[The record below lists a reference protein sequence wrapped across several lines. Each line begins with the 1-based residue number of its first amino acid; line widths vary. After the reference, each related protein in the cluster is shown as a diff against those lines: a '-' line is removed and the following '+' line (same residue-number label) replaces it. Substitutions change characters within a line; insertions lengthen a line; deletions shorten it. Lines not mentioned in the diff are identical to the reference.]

1 MSPFDKLRVNGKPGY
16 QTSPLILSLS
26 KDEQR
31 YFQLNKNISYKEI
44 NDDVID
50 AMTRTG
56 PLYYVVLA
64 IVTILTLLLFFLPWI
79 YQIKVGQGVTGLNN
93 PSYWGV
99 YLVNFVFWVGVA
111 HAGTLISAMLYI
123 TRTQWR
129 RSVHRSAETMT
140 FFALIIAV
148 SFIMVH
154 MGRVWNFYWVLPYPN
169 QRTIWTNFISPLMFD
184 VFAIG
189 TYFLSSLIFLY
200 FGLIPDIAAIRH
212 RSAGWRRRLYVM
224 LSLGWRGTDREW
236 YIRDKAYMLF
246 SVLIM
251 PLVVSVHSIVSW
263 DFALG
268 IVPGLHKTVFA
279 PYFVT
284 GALYSGF
291 AGVVLLISILRRVQ
305 QSSAKYITER
315 HYDRIGITLLALS
328 LLWSYLT
335 ILEIVMGLTSHSSF
349 ELEHLRYKLLN
360 PGFAGLT
367 ALMIFSNTILPLSLS
382 IRKVRVSITCQFI
395 ISIFILTGMWLERFL
410 IFGTSLPR
418 KFLPYAWHD
427 YHPGWVEI
435 AITAGS
441 FFLFILMFMIFMKI
455 FPVISI
461 TEVKEEWTDS

>member
-1 MSPFDKLRVNGKPGY
+1 MAG
-16 QTSPLILSLS
+16 
-26 KDEQR
+26 
-31 YFQLNKNISYKEI
+31 NITYKEV
-44 NDDVID
+44 NDDVIN
-50 AMTRTG
+50 AMTSTG
-56 PLYYVVLA
+56 PLYYFVLA
-64 IVTILTLLLFFLPWI
+64 GMFILTLLLFLLPWI
-79 YQIKVGQGVTGLNN
+79 YQIKTGQGVTGLNN
-93 PSYWGV
+93 PSYWGL

-123 TRTQWR
+123 THTPWR

-140 FFALIIAV
+140 FFALIISV
-148 SFIMVH
+148 SFIMIH

-184 VFAIG
+184 VFAIS

-212 RSAGWRRRLYVM
+212 RATGWRRKLYEA
-224 LSLGWRGTDREW
+224 LSLGWRGTEREW

-251 PLVVSVHSIVSW
+251 PLVVSVHSVVSW

-268 IVPGLHKTVFA
+268 IVPGLHKTAFA

-305 QSSAKYITER
+305 HSAKYITER
-315 HYDRIGITLLALS
+315 HYDRIGIMLLVLS
-328 LLWSYLT
+328 LMWSYLT
-335 ILEIVMGLTSHSSF
+335 ILEIVMGLTSGSSY
-349 ELEHLRYKLLN
+349 ELEHLKYKLLN
-360 PGFAGLT
+360 PRFSNLF
-367 ALMIFSNTILPLSLS
+367 ALMIFSNTILPLSLAVRK
-382 IRKVRVSITCQFI
+382 IRTSITCQFI

-410 IFGTSLPR
+410 IFSTALPR

-441 FFLFILMFMIFMKI
+441 FCLFIFMFMIFMKI

-461 TEVKEEWTDS
+461 TEVKEEIGMPADKGA

>member
-1 MSPFDKLRVNGKPGY
+1 MSG
-16 QTSPLILSLS
+16 
-26 KDEQR
+26 
-31 YFQLNKNISYKEI
+31 NITYKEI
-44 NDDVID
+44 NDDVIN

-79 YQIKVGQGVTGLNN
+79 YQIKTGQGVTGLNN

-123 TRTQWR
+123 THTPWR

-189 TYFLSSLIFLY
+189 TDFLSSLIFLY

-212 RSAGWRRRLYVM
+212 RAIGWRRRLYET

-268 IVPGLHKTVFA
+268 IVPGLHKTIFA

-284 GALYSGF
+284 GALFSGF
-291 AGVVLLISILRRVQ
+291 AGIVLLISLIRWIFHTE
-305 QSSAKYITER
+305 SYITER
-315 HYDRIGITLLALS
+315 HYDRIGIMLLVLS
-328 LLWSYLT
+328 LSGSYLT
-335 ILEIVMGLTSHSSF
+335 ALEIITGLLAETSF
-349 ELEHLRYKLLN
+349 EMEHLRYK
-360 PGFAGLT
+360 FLT
-367 ALMIFSNTILPLSLS
+367 ARFSYPAGFMIFASTIDPLAL
-382 IRKVRVSITCQFI
+382 IARRVRSSAAGQFI
-395 ISIFILTGMWLERFL
+395 ISLFIIAGMWLERYL
-410 IFGTSLPR
+410 IILTALPP
-418 KFLPYAWHD
+418 KKLPSSRH
-427 YHPGWVEI
+427 
-435 AITAGS
+435 
-441 FFLFILMFMIFMKI
+441 
-455 FPVISI
+455 
-461 TEVKEEWTDS
+461 

>member
-1 MSPFDKLRVNGKPGY
+1 MAG
-16 QTSPLILSLS
+16 
-26 KDEQR
+26 
-31 YFQLNKNISYKEI
+31 NITYKEV
-44 NDDVID
+44 NDDVIN
-50 AMTRTG
+50 AMTSTG
-56 PLYYVVLA
+56 PLYYFVLA
-64 IVTILTLLLFFLPWI
+64 GMFILTLLLFLLPWI
-79 YQIKVGQGVTGLNN
+79 YQIKTGQGVTGLNN
-93 PSYWGV
+93 PSYWGL

-123 TRTQWR
+123 THTPWR

-140 FFALIIAV
+140 FFALIISV
-148 SFIMVH
+148 SFIMIH

-184 VFAIG
+184 VFAIS

-212 RSAGWRRRLYVM
+212 RATGWRRKLYEA
-224 LSLGWRGTDREW
+224 LSLGWRGTEREW

-251 PLVVSVHSIVSW
+251 PLVVSVHSVVSW

-268 IVPGLHKTVFA
+268 IVPGLHKTAFA

-305 QSSAKYITER
+305 HSAKYITER
-315 HYDRIGITLLALS
+315 HYDRIGIMLLVLS
-328 LLWSYLT
+328 LMWSYLT
-335 ILEIVMGLTSHSSF
+335 ILEIVMGLTSGSSY
-349 ELEHLRYKLLN
+349 ELEHLKYKLLN
-360 PGFAGLT
+360 PRFSNLF
-367 ALMIFSNTILPLSLS
+367 ALMIFSNTILPLSLAVRK
-382 IRKVRVSITCQFI
+382 IRTSITCQFI

-410 IFGTSLPR
+410 IFGTALPR

-441 FFLFILMFMIFMKI
+441 FCLFILMFMIFMKI

-461 TEVKEEWTDS
+461 TEVKEEIGMPADKGA